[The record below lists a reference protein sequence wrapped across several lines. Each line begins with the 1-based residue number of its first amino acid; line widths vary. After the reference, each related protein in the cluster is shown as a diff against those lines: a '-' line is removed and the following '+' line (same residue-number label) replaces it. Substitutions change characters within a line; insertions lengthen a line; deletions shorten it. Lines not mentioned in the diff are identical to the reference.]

1 MNMDVYRQVYERL
14 DALPKEERL
23 ALLMEI
29 LPPQELFARTD
40 GMRCLIR
47 AFGLGIFETSALLS
61 EAGIPEDDP
70 RCEVFREL
78 RGGLVDRSIPNEL
91 RAIAAREAT
100 VCRRAG
106 AIQVWEGGR
115 RGWWVPLAV
124 SSRFE
129 AAVLRLIR
137 EFAETRDS
145 LLLRDYE
152 AIRSAA
158 RERWRQASEAAYRN
172 MLRLGST
179 SALGQA
185 GFMARSMATF
195 EARFPSED
203 DVIRKI
209 RMELVPLERPLPE
222 RIERILEDV
231 RAAERRK
238 LEAEAE
244 RSMEQKRLLGLE
256 RHFKEEQLRQL
267 EEERRARDRIL
278 REAIDPQVRQAQEIV
293 AQVQASLVR
302 VAREISTAIAD
313 GIAVSPATRRSW
325 AQRLEALAALAP
337 GNVSLEQ
344 ALEGLRRLSRPD
356 AAAGRTDFASV
367 DRNVQAA
374 LRGLERRAAIEMR
387 ADLIWQLM
395 KEGRAEEA
403 LRRVAG
409 LRETLSDNL
418 SEVEALWEMVME
430 VGAQNQVLEVA
441 ELELQPQ
448 A

>member
-1 MNMDVYRQVYERL
+1 MDVYRHVYERL
-14 DALPKEERL
+14 DALPREERL

-78 RGGLVDRSIPNEL
+78 RGGLVDRSITNAL
-91 RAIAAREAT
+91 RALASREAT

-115 RGWWVPLAV
+115 RGWWVPLAA
-124 SSRFE
+124 SSKFE
-129 AAVLRLIR
+129 EAVLRLIR
-137 EFAETRDS
+137 QFAETRDR
-145 LLLRDYE
+145 LLLQDYE
-152 AIRSAA
+152 AIRHGA
-158 RERWRQASEAAYRN
+158 RERWRQASEAAYQN
-172 MLRLGST
+172 MLRLGR
-179 SALGQA
+179 ANAIAQVE
-185 GFMARSMATF
+185 FMAHSMGTF
-195 EARFPSED
+195 DARFPSED

-209 RMELVPLERPLPE
+209 RMELVPMERPLPE
-222 RIERILEDV
+222 RIERVLEDV
-231 RAAERRK
+231 RAAERWK
-238 LEAEAE
+238 QEAEAE
-244 RSMEQKRLLGLE
+244 RSMEQKRLLEVE

-267 EEERRARDRIL
+267 KEERRARDRIL

-302 VAREISTAIAD
+302 VAREVTTAVGGGAP
-313 GIAVSPATRRSW
+313 VSPATRRSW
-325 AQRLEALAALAP
+325 GQRLEALAALAP

-344 ALEGLRRLSRPD
+344 ALHDLRRLCKAD
-356 AAAGRTDFASV
+356 GAYGRMDLANT

-374 LRGLERRAAIEMR
+374 LRDLERRAAIEMR

-395 KEGRAEEA
+395 REGRAEEA

-409 LRETLSDNL
+409 LRERLSDNL
-418 SEVEALWEMVME
+418 SEVEALWEMVTE
-430 VGAQNQVLEVA
+430 VGAQNQILQTA
-441 ELELQPQ
+441 GLELQPQ

>member
-1 MNMDVYRQVYERL
+1 MDIYRDVYERL

-40 GMRCLIR
+40 GMRRLVR

-61 EAGIPEDDP
+61 EAGIPEGDP

-78 RGGLVDRSIPNEL
+78 RGGLVDRRIPNAL
-91 RAIAAREAT
+91 RAIASREAT
-100 VCRRAG
+100 ACRRSG

-115 RGWWVPLAV
+115 RGWWVPLAA
-124 SSRFE
+124 SSKFGQS
-129 AAVLRLIR
+129 VLRLIT
-137 EFAETRDS
+137 EFGETRDR
-145 LLLRDYE
+145 LLLHDYE
-152 AIRSAA
+152 AIRCGA
-158 RERWRQASEAAYRN
+158 RERWRQASEAAYQN
-172 MLRLGST
+172 MLRLGSAG
-179 SALGQA
+179 ALNQA
-185 GFMARSMATF
+185 GFMAHSMGTF
-195 EARFPSED
+195 EGRFPTED
-203 DVIRKI
+203 DVIQKI

-231 RAAERRK
+231 RAAERLK
-238 LEAEAE
+238 QEAEAE
-244 RSMEQKRLLGLE
+244 RSLEQKRLLQLE

-267 EEERRARDRIL
+267 EEEHRARERIL

-302 VAREISTAIAD
+302 VAREITTAIA
-313 GIAVSPATRRSW
+313 GGAAVSPATRRSW

-344 ALEGLRRLSRPD
+344 ALHGLGRLSKTD
-356 AAAGRTDFASV
+356 AAAARMDFASV

-374 LRGLERRAAIEMR
+374 LRDLERRAAIEMR

-409 LRETLSDNL
+409 LRERLSDNL

-430 VGAQNQVLEVA
+430 VGAQNQILQTA
-441 ELELQPQ
+441 DLELQPQ

>member
-1 MNMDVYRQVYERL
+1 MDVYTQVYERL

-29 LPPQELFARTD
+29 MPPQELFARTD
-40 GMRCLIR
+40 GMRCLVR

-78 RGGLVDRSIPNEL
+78 KGGLIDRSIPNAL
-91 RAIAAREAT
+91 RALASREAT

-106 AIQVWEGGR
+106 AVQVWEGGR
-115 RGWWVPLAV
+115 RGWWVPLAA
-124 SSRFE
+124 SSKFE
-129 AAVLRLIR
+129 EAVLRLIK
-137 EFAETRDS
+137 EFIETRDR

-152 AIRSAA
+152 AIQSGA
-158 RERWRQASEAAYRN
+158 RERWRQASQAAYEN
-172 MLRLGST
+172 MLHLARAN
-179 SALGQA
+179 ALSQA
-185 GFMARSMATF
+185 EFMARSMGTF

-203 DVIRKI
+203 DVVKKI

-238 LEAEAE
+238 QEAEAE
-244 RSMEQKRLLGLE
+244 RSMEQKRLLELE
-256 RHFKEEQLRQL
+256 QHFKEEQLRQL
-267 EEERRARDRIL
+267 EEERRARERIL

-302 VAREISTAIAD
+302 VAREITTAIA
-313 GIAVSPATRRSW
+313 GGAAVSPATRRSW

-344 ALEGLRRLSRPD
+344 ALNGLRRLSKTD
-356 AAAGRTDFASV
+356 AAAARTDFASV

-374 LRGLERRAAIEMR
+374 LRNLERRASIEMR

-409 LRETLSDNL
+409 LRERLSDHL
-418 SEVEALWEMVME
+418 SEVEALWEMVMQ
-430 VGAQNQVLEVA
+430 VGAQNQILQTA
-441 ELELQPQ
+441 DLELQPQ